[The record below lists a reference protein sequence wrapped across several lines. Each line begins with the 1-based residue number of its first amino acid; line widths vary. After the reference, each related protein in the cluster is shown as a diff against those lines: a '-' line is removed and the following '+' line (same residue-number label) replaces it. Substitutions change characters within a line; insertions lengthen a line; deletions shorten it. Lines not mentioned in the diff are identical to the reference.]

1 MENFEGFGL
10 HSVLQ
15 QSLKFMKY
23 TIPTPIQAEAIPPAL
38 SGRDI
43 LGSAQTGTG
52 KTAAFAIPLVEALLN
67 DERAGAIVLTPTRE
81 LGKQV
86 MEIMRQLIGPKSSI
100 NTAFLIG
107 GDPYSK
113 QNQQLRRRPRLVV
126 GTPGRINDHLERGNL
141 HLDQTRFLVLDEM
154 DRMLDMGFSVQIDR
168 IVKYLPNER
177 QTLMF
182 SATMPNNI
190 MKMADKYLHNPK
202 RIAIGSTVNIADNI
216 DQKIVRVDDQSK
228 KYDVLVN
235 ELEERSGTILVFV
248 KTKRGADKLAKR
260 LRFEDHKVDAI
271 HGDLKQNKRERV
283 IKAYRNKQFRIL
295 IATDV
300 VARGLDVP
308 HIAHVINY
316 DMPQVPED
324 YIHRIGR
331 TARAGASGEALCM
344 ISPQDGRKWHAIE
357 QMLYPEKFAGTKPAN
372 DQRKDKGGKFRG
384 RGRGKPYAG
393 GRDRNEQ
400 GASGGYKGKRKFSH
414 SSRPDGAQGE
424 QRSGGY
430 KGKRDYSDNR
440 SSEGNRSASGGY
452 KGKRNFSD
460 NKQGAQGE
468 QGEQRRSY
476 NKPKRDYSE
485 NRSSEGNRNA
495 SGGYKGKRD
504 YSDNRSSEGKRSA
517 SGGYKGKR
525 KFTNARSNEGE
536 NSSMPQRKVAGGKP
550 MHKKQ
555 TTRSRNYAEDGNAWS
570 QTSRG
575 GNAEGKKSNGGYK
588 GKSNGNGG
596 NSAGGNKG
604 RHKISSN
611 RSTFKQD
618 GDQPRRGRSSAGNTG
633 GYKGNKTGGYKGN
646 KQGGYKGNRAA

>member
-1 MENFEGFGL
+1 MENFDGLGL

-23 TIPTPIQAEAIPPAL
+23 TTPTPIQAKAIPVAIT
-38 SGRDI
+38 GRDV

-86 MEIMRQLIGPKSSI
+86 MEIMRQLLGPKSKI

-113 QNQQLRRRPRLVV
+113 QNQQLKRRPRLVV

-141 HLDQTRFLVLDEM
+141 DLEQTRFLVLDEM

-182 SATMPNNI
+182 SATMPKNI
-190 MKMADKYLHNPK
+190 MKMADKYLHNPE
-202 RIAIGSTVNIADNI
+202 RIAIGSTINIADNI

-260 LRFEDHKVDAI
+260 LRFEDHKVEAI

-283 IKAYRNKQFRIL
+283 IQAYRNKKFRIL

-344 ISPQDGRKWHAIE
+344 IAPQDGRKWHAIE

-372 DQRKDKGGKFRG
+372 DQRKGKGGKFRG

-393 GRDRNEQ
+393 KGRDRNEQ
-400 GASGGYKGKRKFSH
+400 GASGGYKGKRKFSN
-414 SSRPDGAQGE
+414 SSR
-424 QRSGGY
+424 
-430 KGKRDYSDNR
+430 SDN
-440 SSEGNRSASGGY
+440 
-452 KGKRNFSD
+452 
-460 NKQGAQGE
+460 AQGE

-476 NKPKRDYSE
+476 NKPKRDYSD

-495 SGGYKGKRD
+495 SGGYKGKR
-504 YSDNRSSEGKRSA
+504 
-517 SGGYKGKR
+517 
-525 KFTNARSNEGE
+525 KFTNTRSNEGASGE
-536 NSSMPQRKVAGGKP
+536 NSFMPKRKETGNKP
-550 MHKKQ
+550 AHKKS
-555 TTRSRNYAEDGNAWS
+555 TKRSRNFAEDRNAWA

-575 GNAEGKKSNGGYK
+575 GNAEGRSSEGRGNGNANGGKSAGGYK
-588 GKSNGNGG
+588 GKR
-596 NSAGGNKG
+596 KL
-604 RHKISSN
+604 SSN
-611 RSTFKQD
+611 KPTFKQD
-618 GDQPRRGRSSAGNTG
+618 GDQPRRFKRSAS
-633 GYKGNKTGGYKGN
+633 GNKGGSYGGGQGGRGGNGNGGGGRGGNGGN
-646 KQGGYKGNRAA
+646 KSSQRSGNKGGYKGNRAA

>member
-1 MENFEGFGL
+1 MKDELMKNFDGLGL

-23 TIPTPIQAEAIPPAL
+23 TVPTPIQAEAIPPAL
-38 SGRDI
+38 DGRDI

-86 MEIMRQLIGPKSSI
+86 MEIMRQLIGPKSKI

-107 GDPYSK
+107 GDPYAK
-113 QNQQLRRRPRLVV
+113 QNKQLSRRPRLVV

-182 SATMPNNI
+182 SATVPKNI

-202 RIAIGSTVNIADNI
+202 RVAIGSTINIADNI

-235 ELEERSGTILVFV
+235 ELEERSGTVLVFV

-260 LRFEDHKVDAI
+260 LRFEDHKVEAI

-344 ISPQDGRKWHAIE
+344 IAPQDGRKWHAIE
-357 QMLYPEKFAGTKPAN
+357 RMLYPEKFAGKPAN
-372 DQRKDKGGKFRG
+372 DERKGKGKKFRG
-384 RGRGKPYAG
+384 RNRGKPYAG
-393 GRDRNEQ
+393 KRNDRNEQ
-400 GASGGYKGKRKFSH
+400 GGNKSGGYKGKRKFANGKRPDSDQGGYKGKRKFTHAKGNDAAQGDGSFIPKRKKPMHKKQTNRSRNYAEDKNAWSQTSRGDSGEGKSSNGGYKGKSNGNKSGGYKGKRKFSNG
-414 SSRPDGAQGE
+414 SDQGE

-430 KGKRDYSDNR
+430 KGKHKLS
-440 SSEGNRSASGGY
+440 GNRST
-452 KGKRNFSD
+452 F
-460 NKQGAQGE
+460 KQ
-468 QGEQRRSY
+468 
-476 NKPKRDYSE
+476 
-485 NRSSEGNRNA
+485 
-495 SGGYKGKRD
+495 
-504 YSDNRSSEGKRSA
+504 
-517 SGGYKGKR
+517 
-525 KFTNARSNEGE
+525 
-536 NSSMPQRKVAGGKP
+536 
-550 MHKKQ
+550 
-555 TTRSRNYAEDGNAWS
+555 DGN
-570 QTSRG
+570 QPRR
-575 GNAEGKKSNGGYK
+575 
-588 GKSNGNGG
+588 GG

-604 RHKISSN
+604 GYK
-611 RSTFKQD
+611 
-618 GDQPRRGRSSAGNTG
+618 G
-633 GYKGNKTGGYKGN
+633 GYKGKKQGGYN
-646 KQGGYKGNRAA
+646 KGGYKGNRAA